1 MVQIL
6 TCYPIDDI
14 LENPK
19 DYISEDFDKPLLQ
32 FIHNDVLNP
41 VVLMLG
47 YNETTNIYYFTLED
61 NDTSEDFYCFDGNL
75 TKMFNE
81 IMEGKG
87 EYEVWVKG

>member
-6 TCYPIDDI
+6 THYPIDDI

-32 FIHNDVLNP
+32 FIHHDVSNP
-41 VVLMLG
+41 VILMLG
-47 YNETTNIYYFTLED
+47 CNETTNIYYFTLED